1 MIVLTYRSHINKD
14 LCEDVK
20 SLVINPAKGDEEKNV
35 EVSNY
40 NYKKYF

>member
-20 SLVINPAKGDEEKNV
+20 GIVINAAKGEQGKNV
-35 EVSNY
+35 KVS
-40 NYKKYF
+40 KYL